1 MVDSSLEEIAAASS
15 NNKDYNSS
23 ENGATNKWFD
33 PQMKKFQDRQSGF
46 DHGVLT

>member
-33 PQMKKFQDRQSGF
+33 P
-46 DHGVLT
+46 